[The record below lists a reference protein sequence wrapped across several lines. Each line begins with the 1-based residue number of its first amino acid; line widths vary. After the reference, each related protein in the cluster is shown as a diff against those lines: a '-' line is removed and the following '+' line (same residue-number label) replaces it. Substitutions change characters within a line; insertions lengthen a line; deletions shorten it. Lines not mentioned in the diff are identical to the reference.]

1 MTCKKSFLVRDQIR
15 SKNLD
20 GVAGPFKATDAAA
33 SRLSQMLLFVIIFL
47 TGKRYGLACIKAI
60 IMKKEKKKTDEST
73 SRFPTGSLNL
83 EVVTISSSSREVS
96 RGAPDLTSM
105 PGLVN

>member
-33 SRLSQMLLFVIIFL
+33 SGLPQMLLFVIIFS
-47 TGKRYGLACIKAI
+47 TGNRYGLV
-60 IMKKEKKKTDEST
+60 M
-73 SRFPTGSLNL
+73 LN
-83 EVVTISSSSREVS
+83 
-96 RGAPDLTSM
+96 
-105 PGLVN
+105 NNNN